1 MNNKK
6 RDISGKKYTVIGLI
20 AGLVNGLFGGGGGT
34 IIVPTLAKSPSYGQ
48 KRAQATAMAVTTPI
62 SAVSATLCLFDGLF
76 PLKKGLAVVIGV
88 CVGGIIGAKILNK
101 INKGVAEKFFYALIT
116 VLGVKMLFA

>member
-1 MNNKK
+1 MNNEKK
-6 RDISGKKYTVIGLI
+6 NISGKKYTLIGLV

-34 IIVPTLAKSPSYGQ
+34 VIVPTLSKCPLYGQ

-62 SAVSATLCLFDGLF
+62 SIVSATLCLFDGLF

-101 INKGVAEKFFYALIT
+101 IDKGVAEKFFYSLIT